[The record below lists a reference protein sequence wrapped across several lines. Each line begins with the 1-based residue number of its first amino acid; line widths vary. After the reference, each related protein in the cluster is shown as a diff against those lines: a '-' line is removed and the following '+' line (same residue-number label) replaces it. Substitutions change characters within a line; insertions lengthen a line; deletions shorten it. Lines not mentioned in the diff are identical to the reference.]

1 MRLRNKPQAEPYIK
15 EDKKYYIH
23 NLKDIK
29 DKKVFNNKKP
39 LYVEIGMGKGGFI
52 FENAKQNK
60 DINYIGLELY
70 PTILYVALKKY
81 YEQDEELDNLR
92 ITELD
97 ARDLL
102 ETFGPKSVDKILLTF
117 SDPWPK
123 YKHTKRRLVYRD
135 FLKAY
140 KEVLTDNGVIE
151 FKTDQL
157 PLFDF
162 LLDEL
167 EETKIFK
174 IVKKTND
181 LHSINKKVIMTEYEQ
196 KFVNKGHKI
205 NWIELK
211 K

>member
-1 MRLRNKPQAEPYIK
+1 
-15 EDKKYYIH
+15 
-23 NLKDIK
+23 
-29 DKKVFNNKKP
+29 
-39 LYVEIGMGKGGFI
+39 
-52 FENAKQNK
+52 
-60 DINYIGLELY
+60 
-70 PTILYVALKKY
+70 
-81 YEQDEELDNLR
+81 
-92 ITELD
+92 
-97 ARDLL
+97 
-102 ETFGPKSVDKILLTF
+102 
-117 SDPWPK
+117 
-123 YKHTKRRLVYRD
+123 LVYRD

-205 NWIELK
+205 N
-211 K
+211 

>member
-117 SDPWPK
+117 SDP
-123 YKHTKRRLVYRD
+123 
-135 FLKAY
+135 
-140 KEVLTDNGVIE
+140 
-151 FKTDQL
+151 
-157 PLFDF
+157 
-162 LLDEL
+162 
-167 EETKIFK
+167 
-174 IVKKTND
+174 
-181 LHSINKKVIMTEYEQ
+181 
-196 KFVNKGHKI
+196 
-205 NWIELK
+205 
-211 K
+211 